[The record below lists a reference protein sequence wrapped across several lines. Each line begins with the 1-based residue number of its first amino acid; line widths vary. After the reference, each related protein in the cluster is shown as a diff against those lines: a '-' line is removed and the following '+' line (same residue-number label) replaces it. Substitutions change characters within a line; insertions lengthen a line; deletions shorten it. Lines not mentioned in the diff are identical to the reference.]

1 MRIDHDNAK
10 YRERWNVLEK
20 NKYNGA
26 FYYSKEI
33 VQNIIPNV
41 DTDRNWITINSP
53 GQGLDHAIVFVHNNL
68 HPENYEWLLECGYQD
83 LIMVCG
89 IPETCE
95 KVAHIG
101 TPIYLPLSVDLE
113 YLKRFKTIK
122 TKRTA
127 FAGRKIKRSGIKLP
141 AGIDYI
147 EGIKRQEFLKEL
159 ARYRKVYAVGRVA
172 IEAAA
177 LGCEILPYDPRF
189 PDVSQWK
196 VLDNREAAKILQKEL
211 DRIDG

>member
-1 MRIDHDNAK
+1 MIIDHDNAK
-10 YRERWNVLEK
+10 YKERWNVLGK

-41 DTDRNWITINSP
+41 DTDRNWITINHE
-53 GQGLDHAIVFVHNNL
+53 GQGIDHAIVFVHNNL
-68 HPENYEWLLECGYQD
+68 HPENYEWLKEEEYTD

-127 FAGRKIKRSGIKLP
+127 FAGRKAKHSDIKLP

-147 EGIKRQEFLKEL
+147 QGIKRQEFLKEL

-189 PDVSQWK
+189 PDTSIWK

>member
-41 DTDRNWITINSP
+41 DTDRNWIMINSP
-53 GQGLDHAIVFVHNNL
+53 GQGIDHAIVFVHNNL
-68 HPENYEWLLECGYQD
+68 HPENYEWLLGCGYQD